1 MKLKSF
7 NYLLGLLII
16 FSFTILKS
24 EEEIDIWKNNKE
36 KKTLIEDKKLIEKDI
51 QKLNLDSIKTIK
63 LNNSVKI
70 ENETFNEK
78 TESEIFGIYD
88 PADNDFTLRMWSNTN
103 AEDIKASLKRIEKIK
118 LSKTANKILEKILLS
133 FSYAP
138 KGMSQ
143 GEFANLKINWLINN
157 QRSDLIESFLKQ
169 NEEFKGKDK
178 AVQFLVDKNIAQ
190 ADIQEGCKK
199 IKFIDAKIKDA
210 YLEKFKIYC
219 LIFNNKKSEAQ
230 LLLDLLREQN
240 QSDKFYDDKINFL
253 LGVSSKTTNKIN
265 EKNLLNFYLSSISTK
280 EFNFKPNKNT
290 KDLIWKYLNAAN
302 LIKLEDA
309 TDKERLRELELAANL
324 DQMDKDTIFKIYKQI
339 PFGLNELIN
348 ANNVYQTLPKSDAR
362 PLIYQNIF

>member
-118 LSKTANKILEKILLS
+118 LSKTANKILEKSLFS
-133 FSYAP
+133 VSYAP
-138 KGMSQ
+138 K
-143 GEFANLKINWLINN
+143 
-157 QRSDLIESFLKQ
+157 
-169 NEEFKGKDK
+169 
-178 AVQFLVDKNIAQ
+178 
-190 ADIQEGCKK
+190 
-199 IKFIDAKIKDA
+199 
-210 YLEKFKIYC
+210 
-219 LIFNNKKSEAQ
+219 
-230 LLLDLLREQN
+230 
-240 QSDKFYDDKINFL
+240 
-253 LGVSSKTTNKIN
+253 
-265 EKNLLNFYLSSISTK
+265 
-280 EFNFKPNKNT
+280 
-290 KDLIWKYLNAAN
+290 
-302 LIKLEDA
+302 
-309 TDKERLRELELAANL
+309 
-324 DQMDKDTIFKIYKQI
+324 
-339 PFGLNELIN
+339 
-348 ANNVYQTLPKSDAR
+348 
-362 PLIYQNIF
+362 